1 MCTFGVLYIVLIATG
16 NNIYPMAMADADAPV
31 EDAPISVFSSSD
43 TYEES
48 IIHRDAAASPETIV
62 PAAESI
68 GEEKA
73 KEIALAHAGIKAA
86 DAQIL
91 RVRIDREDGRTVYEV
106 DFIAGGAKYEY
117 DIDVQTGEILKSE
130 REQFATGSSSTGE
143 SIGEEKAKEI
153 ALAHAGI
160 KAADAQ
166 ILRVRI
172 DREDGRTVYEVD
184 FIAGG
189 AKYEYDIDVQTG
201 EILKSEREQ
210 FAANSSSTEGSI
222 GEEKAKEIAFA
233 HAGIKSTDAMN
244 LRVEIDRENGRLVY
258 DVQFVAGGMKYEY
271 EIDIQ
276 TGEIVKSEKEKT
288 KTAKTPAPTNNG
300 GTSGQSGETI
310 GTSKAKSIAFKHAG
324 VSASNAKRV
333 HVELERENGRLIY
346 EVDFTAGGIEYEYD
360 IDAKTGKILKHEAE
374 RDD

>member
-1 MCTFGVLYIVLIATG
+1 MQDQEKKHATSHSKETNRGRFPRWIMVATVTLLLVMCTFGVLYIVLIATG

-62 PAAESI
+62 PAA
-68 GEEKA
+68 
-73 KEIALAHAGIKAA
+73 
-86 DAQIL
+86 
-91 RVRIDREDGRTVYEV
+91 
-106 DFIAGGAKYEY
+106 
-117 DIDVQTGEILKSE
+117 
-130 REQFATGSSSTGE
+130 E